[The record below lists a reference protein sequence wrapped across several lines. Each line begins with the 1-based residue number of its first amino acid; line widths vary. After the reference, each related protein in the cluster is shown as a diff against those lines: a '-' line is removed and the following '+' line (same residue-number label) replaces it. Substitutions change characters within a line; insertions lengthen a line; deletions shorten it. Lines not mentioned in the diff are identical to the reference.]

1 MGALLKAFDEGVK
14 ANSALDLK
22 VDAAL
27 IATGRELANQID
39 YAVAELSG
47 QDVTKAL
54 YLTPHLVNILK
65 EMRATPEARAVVAGK
80 AAEAKPGKKSTLA
93 SVSNIPRPA

>member
-1 MGALLKAFDEGVK
+1 MGSVLSAFDKGV
-14 ANSALDLK
+14 ASSVDLDKK

-39 YAVAELSG
+39 FAVANLSG
-47 QDVTKAL
+47 TELTKAL

-65 EMRATPEARAVVAGK
+65 EMRATPASRVAVEKPKNEGK
-80 AAEAKPGKKSTLA
+80 SRGPLA
-93 SVSNIPRPA
+93 SVSDIPRPA

>member
-1 MGALLKAFDEGVK
+1 MGSVLDAFDQGVTS
-14 ANSALDLK
+14 SADLDKK

-39 YAVAELSG
+39 YAVENLTGS
-47 QDVTKAL
+47 DLTKAL

-65 EMRATPEARAVVAGK
+65 EMRATPASRVAVEKPKSEKPRGK
-80 AAEAKPGKKSTLA
+80 LA
-93 SVSNIPRPA
+93 SVSDIPRPA